1 MTRQRPETIRSPQNQ
16 GARRSAEESFRR
28 RGTKRG
34 APQKSRR
41 HANTSALCPRLDLQ
55 CARQRMRG
63 CGEALGRTSITLEM
77 RLVSRGSRTYAA
89 VLGKVLTAWE
99 NPFIHILQMSKCY
112 MNKYAYDLF
121 NDISWQ
127 QEARP
132 LAIRGQTP
140 KGHFERS
147 GAPPLSFRAEA
158 RSAGVEKPRPRVP
171 RLGAGGGAELS
182 RGAIKGVRVQKE
194 HGGGESRKAA
204 QETPQKCM
212 KSETFSVYQSEKLKP
227 VKLYREQIKNLE
239 KIACR
244 TCLLSY
250 LKS

>member
-1 MTRQRPETIRSPQNQ
+1 
-16 GARRSAEESFRR
+16 
-28 RGTKRG
+28 
-34 APQKSRR
+34 
-41 HANTSALCPRLDLQ
+41 
-55 CARQRMRG
+55 MRG

-77 RLVSRGSRTYAA
+77 RLVSRGPRTYAA

-127 QEARP
+127 QGDRP

-147 GAPPLSFRAEA
+147 GAPPLSFRTEA
-158 RSAGVEKPRPRVP
+158 RSAGVEKPRLRVP

-182 RGAIKGVRVQKE
+182 RGAIKRVRVQKE
-194 HGGGESRKAA
+194 RGGGESQETA
-204 QETPQKCM
+204 QETSQKCM
-212 KSETFSVYQSEKLKP
+212 KSETFSVYQSEKLNP
-227 VKLYREQIKNLE
+227 IKLYRKQIKNLE
-239 KIACR
+239 RTVCRACP
-244 TCLLSY
+244 LIY
-250 LKS
+250 LKL

>member
-1 MTRQRPETIRSPQNQ
+1 
-16 GARRSAEESFRR
+16 
-28 RGTKRG
+28 
-34 APQKSRR
+34 
-41 HANTSALCPRLDLQ
+41 
-55 CARQRMRG
+55 MRG

-77 RLVSRGSRTYAA
+77 RLVSRGPRTYAA

-127 QEARP
+127 QGARP

-147 GAPPLSFRAEA
+147 GAPPLSFRTEA

-182 RGAIKGVRVQKE
+182 RGAIKGGTSAERARGRGKPKGCSRNASKMYEIRDIFCISVREIEACKIIPRTDKE
-194 HGGGESRKAA
+194 SGENRM
-204 QETPQKCM
+204 QN
-212 KSETFSVYQSEKLKP
+212 VP
-227 VKLYREQIKNLE
+227 VE
-239 KIACR
+239 
-244 TCLLSY
+244 LS
-250 LKS
+250 